1 MARQRKKTARSTQP
15 PVSRRTFMQSVVAA
29 SAATG
34 IAAFPVG
41 AAATSLDGTTDGV
54 TYKVLS
60 NVQARVLTRVLN
72 RLVPGDAEMP
82 AAGDLGCAQFID
94 GVLSEAPHMRQPVLD
109 VVDTVALASN
119 RVIEDDA
126 DLDALLSKI
135 EHDRKASFDALI
147 EVAYTGYYSHHDVLH
162 AIGWIPPGPVADT
175 SEFFDPSLLEG
186 VRKMGPRYRQV

>member
-1 MARQRKKTARSTQP
+1 MVRQRKKTARTTQP
-15 PVSRRTFMQSVVAA
+15 PVSRRTFMQSVVAV

-34 IAAFPVG
+34 VAAFP
-41 AAATSLDGTTDGV
+41 AAAASSLDGTTDGV

-60 NVQARVLTRVLN
+60 EAQARVLTRVLN
-72 RLVPGDAEMP
+72 RVVPGDAEMP

-94 GVLSEAPHMRQPVLD
+94 GVLNEAPHMRQPVLD
-109 VVDTVALASN
+109 VVDTVALASD
-119 RVIEDDA
+119 RVLEHDA
-126 DLDALLSKI
+126 DLAALLTKI

-147 EVAYTGYYSHHDVLH
+147 EVTYTGYYSHHDVLH

-175 SEFFDPSLLEG
+175 SEFFDPSSLDG